1 MHWSSLCN
9 QNVSVDIII
18 IGAIIKIRHTISRGN
33 NNLIAVFLI
42 KLKELCTIILIP
54 AFKQHILLIVTPN
67 QLTNLKNPMFF
78 FSIPFQEIGDYG
90 SALAPQSEKHYYRKE
105 ITENV

>member
-67 QLTNLKNPMFF
+67 QLTNLKNLMFF
-78 FSIPFQEIGDYG
+78 FAIPFQEIGDYD
-90 SALAPQSEKHYYRKE
+90 SVLAPQSEKHYYRKE